1 MKKAI
6 ILAAMLALPT
16 FAGQKVIIQQAPV
29 QPVAPAPAVSPWAVE
44 LGASYT
50 WGVPDIFLDNNGHCK
65 EIKSIGADITG
76 VYNINENHAVTL
88 RFGYSWGGEKF
99 ASGGDGEYSWDW
111 RSAPSSWDWRSAPS
125 TSPSSGYFG
134 GYKYSWDKVR
144 IHTFSLMPGYRYTA
158 PITDKLSWF
167 VGANI
172 GIANASYKMSWYEG
186 SERYGADHKSAWGF
200 AYSAEAGL
208 RYNFCSSVY
217 GFVAY
222 QYCGN
227 TASPKIEGERFAHRQ
242 HGHQARVGVGF
253 NF

>member
-44 LGASYT
+44 IGASYT
-50 WGVPDIFLDNNGHCK
+50 WGVPDIYQGHEGLPCK

-99 ASGGDGEYSWDW
+99 AGGDNEYFD
-111 RSAPSSWDWRSAPS
+111 
-125 TSPSSGYFG
+125 GYE
-134 GYKYSWDKVR
+134 YCWVKSR

-158 PITDKLSWF
+158 PITDKVSWF
-167 VGANI
+167 VGANV
-172 GIANASYKMSWYEG
+172 GIANASYKE
-186 SERYGADHKSAWGF
+186 SEYFNGVDQIGEYSEKYNFHKSGWGF
-200 AYSAEAGL
+200 AYSAEVGL

-217 GFVAY
+217 GFMAY

-227 TASPKIEGERFAHRQ
+227 TASPKIEGYRFAHRQ

>member
-44 LGASYT
+44 IGASYT
-50 WGVPDIFLDNNGHCK
+50 WGVPDIFLENNGHCK

-99 ASGGDGEYSWDW
+99 AAEWDAEEVYGDWV
-111 RSAPSSWDWRSAPS
+111 
-125 TSPSSGYFG
+125 
-134 GYKYSWDKVR
+134 KVR

-172 GIANASYKMSWYEG
+172 GIANASYKMSEYEG
-186 SERYGADHKSAWGF
+186 SERWYADHKSAWGF
-200 AYSAEAGL
+200 AYSAEVGL

-217 GFVAY
+217 GFMAY

-227 TASPKIEGERFAHRQ
+227 TASPKIEGYRFAHRQ

>member
-6 ILAAMLALPT
+6 ILDAMLALPT

-29 QPVAPAPAVSPWAVE
+29 QPAAPAPAVSPWAVE
-44 LGASYT
+44 LGANYT
-50 WGVPDIFLDNNGHCK
+50 WGVPDIFQDWNNNGHCK

-76 VYNINENHAVTL
+76 VYNIDENNAVTL
-88 RFGYSWGGEKF
+88 RFGYSWSGEKF
-99 ASGGDGEYSWDW
+99 ANEWANEEPWGM
-111 RSAPSSWDWRSAPS
+111 
-125 TSPSSGYFG
+125 
-134 GYKYSWDKVR
+134 WDKVR

-167 VGANI
+167 VGANA
-172 GIANASYKMSWYEG
+172 GIANASYKLNWYAEVG
-186 SERYGADHKSAWGF
+186 PVGTDHKSTWGF

-217 GFVAY
+217 GFMAY

-227 TASPKIEGERFAHRQ
+227 TASPKIEGIRVAHRQ

>member
-44 LGASYT
+44 IGVSHT
-50 WGVPDIFLDNNGHCK
+50 WGVPDIYQGPINNGHCK
-65 EIKSIGADITG
+65 EIKSIGTDITG

-88 RFGYSWGGEKF
+88 RFGYGWSGEKF
-99 ASGGDGEYSWDW
+99 AEDYEDWGEEGGVNY
-111 RSAPSSWDWRSAPS
+111 
-125 TSPSSGYFG
+125 
-134 GYKYSWDKVR
+134 WDKVR

-167 VGANI
+167 VGANV
-172 GIANASYKMSWYEG
+172 GIANASYKLSFY
-186 SERYGADHKSAWGF
+186 ADETYMGETASDKENYHKSAWGF
-200 AYSAEAGL
+200 AYSAEVGL

-217 GFVAY
+217 GFMAY

-227 TASPKIEGERFAHRQ
+227 TASPKIEGYRFAHRQ

>member
-44 LGASYT
+44 IGASYT
-50 WGVPDIFLDNNGHCK
+50 WGVPDIYQGHEGLPCK

-88 RFGYSWGGEKF
+88 RFGYSWGGEKY
-99 ASGGDGEYSWDW
+99 ADNTEVEESINGELVNTYDV
-111 RSAPSSWDWRSAPS
+111 P
-125 TSPSSGYFG
+125 GYI
-134 GYKYSWDKVR
+134 KTR

-167 VGANI
+167 VGANA
-172 GIANASYKMSWYEG
+172 GIANASYKMGFFDEEDG
-186 SERYGADHKSAWGF
+186 MDRMHKSGWGF
-200 AYSAEAGL
+200 AYSAEVGL

-217 GFVAY
+217 GFMAY

-227 TASPKIEGERFAHRQ
+227 TASPKDDEGYRFAHRQ
-242 HGHQARVGVGF
+242 HGHQVRVGVGF